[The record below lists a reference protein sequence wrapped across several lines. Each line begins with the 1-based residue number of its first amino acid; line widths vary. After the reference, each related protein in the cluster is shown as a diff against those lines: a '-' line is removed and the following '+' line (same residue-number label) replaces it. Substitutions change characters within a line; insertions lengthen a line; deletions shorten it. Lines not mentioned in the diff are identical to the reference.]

1 MRSIGGR
8 KTGTIVAYNAD
19 AGYGA
24 VVVDGDTDATE
35 WFFHCTAIAD
45 GSRDIEQGAVVSFDL
60 VAGHCG
66 QCEAHDIRP
75 G

>member
-8 KTGTIVAYNAD
+8 QAGRVVSYHSS

-24 VVVDGDTDATE
+24 VVIDGDADETE

-45 GSRDIEQGAVVSFDL
+45 GTREIAEGAAVSFEL

-66 QCEAHDIRP
+66 QFEAHEIRP
-75 G
+75 A

>member
-8 KTGTIVAYNAD
+8 RVGRVVAYNAS

-24 VVVDGDTDATE
+24 VVLDGDTEATE
-35 WFFHCTAIAD
+35 WFFHSTAIAD
-45 GSRDIEQGAVVSFDL
+45 GTHDIDEGAAVSFDL

-66 QCEAHDIRP
+66 QFEAHDIAP
-75 G
+75 T